1 MYNKILSKDMTVSV
15 YVENPEVRDYT
26 TLLLYVEWRDSVTN
40 RVIAGKSMYALN
52 QPGTLLPDRFARNA
66 EELIKVAY
74 AILDGELSAE
84 IDAYMTPSGANDMR
98 TMIKTDALFMLSEEE
113 MQDLEEELY
122 NA

>member
-1 MYNKILSKDMTVSV
+1 MYSKTLSKDMTVSV
-15 YVENPEVRDYT
+15 YVENPEVRDYC
-26 TLLLYVEWRDSVTN
+26 TLLLYVEWRDSITN

-52 QPGTLLPDRFARNA
+52 QPGTLLPDRFPRNA

-74 AILDGELSAE
+74 AILDGDLSAE